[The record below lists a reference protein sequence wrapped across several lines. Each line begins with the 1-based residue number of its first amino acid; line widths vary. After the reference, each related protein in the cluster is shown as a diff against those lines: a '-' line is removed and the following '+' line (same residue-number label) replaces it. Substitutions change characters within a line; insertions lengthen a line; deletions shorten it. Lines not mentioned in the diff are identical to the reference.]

1 VTIALVLGAGGITGV
16 AWQIGLLIGLRRH
29 GVDLGGVDRIVG
41 TSAGAVTGTLLA
53 TGVEPELA
61 AEFEDRVRAPIK
73 PDWNRGAQ
81 AFALLNDAS
90 LDQAA
95 VRAGVGALAVL
106 AEVGAEDEYIASL
119 AQRLPIQD
127 WPAPGR
133 LLITAVDTTT
143 GEPVVWDGAGAV
155 PLVRAVAA
163 SCAVPCVFP
172 PVTVDGGRYMDGG
185 VRSYTNA
192 DLAADADV
200 VLVIAP
206 RLPLGL
212 RRTCAEE
219 QPVLRDSGRVTLVE
233 PDAAAA
239 AAVGDDVFAMR
250 RWRPTVDA
258 GIAQG
263 EALAPTV
270 AALLASDR

>member
-1 VTIALVLGAGGITGV
+1 VTTALVLGAGGITGV
-16 AWQIGLLIGLRRH
+16 AWQIGLVIGLRRQ
-29 GVDLGGVDRIVG
+29 GVDLGEVDRIVG
-41 TSAGAVTGTLLA
+41 TSAGALTGTLLA

-61 AEFEDRVRAPIK
+61 AEVEDRVRASIR

-90 LDQAA
+90 LDPAA
-95 VRAGVGALAVL
+95 VRAGVGALAAA
-106 AEVGAEDEYIASL
+106 AEVGAEDQYIASL

-133 LLITAVDTTT
+133 LLITAVDTAT
-143 GEPVVWDGAGAV
+143 GDPVVWDGDGAV

-163 SCAVPCVFP
+163 SCAVPCIFP

-219 QPVLRDSGRVTLVE
+219 QAVLRDTGRVTIVE
-233 PDAAAA
+233 PDEAST
-239 AAVGDDVFAMR
+239 AAVGNDVFDMR
-250 RWRPTVDA
+250 RWRPTVAA

-263 EALAPTV
+263 EALAPTI
-270 AALLASDR
+270 AALLSNDR

>member
-41 TSAGAVTGTLLA
+41 TSAGAVTGALLA

-61 AEFEDRVRAPIK
+61 AEVEDRVRAPIR
-73 PDWNRGAQ
+73 PDWNRGAE

-90 LDQAA
+90 LDPAA

-119 AQRLPIQD
+119 AQRLPIKE

-133 LLITAVDTTT
+133 LLITAVDTAT
-143 GEPVVWDGAGAV
+143 GDPVVWDGAGAV

-163 SCAVPCVFP
+163 SCAVPCIFP

-192 DLAADADV
+192 DLATDADA

-219 QPVLRDSGRVTLVE
+219 QSVLRDTARVTVVE
-233 PDAAAA
+233 PDEAAT
-239 AAVGDDVFAMR
+239 AAVGDNVFDLR

-263 EALAPTV
+263 ESLATSI
-270 AALLASDR
+270 AALLPADG